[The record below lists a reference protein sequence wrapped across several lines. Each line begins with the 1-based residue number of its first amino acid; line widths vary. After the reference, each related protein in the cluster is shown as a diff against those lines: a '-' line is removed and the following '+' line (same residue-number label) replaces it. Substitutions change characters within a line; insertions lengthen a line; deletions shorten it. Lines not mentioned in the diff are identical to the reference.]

1 MLEVGCGTGRLS
13 RSHAC
18 LYPAVPVIG
27 IDPCAEMIKHTA
39 ASTTAVR

>member
-1 MLEVGCGTGRLS
+1 MLEIGCGTGRLS
-13 RSHAC
+13 RSYAC

-27 IDPCAEMIKHTA
+27 IDPCAEMINHAA